1 MSAFG
6 FRRNGYL
13 KNDDMSSIIFVLKNP
28 KQLLTTNIIFVKY
41 SDIIFNKKLLKTY
54 KRDIIIKK
62 INFHNKKV

>member
-1 MSAFG
+1 
-6 FRRNGYL
+6 
-13 KNDDMSSIIFVLKNP
+13 MSSIIFVLKNP